1 MQLCI
6 RMPIT
11 GVFGAFSQ
19 DSSGSM
25 AGLDFTLGQGHASPI
40 LSMQGY
46 RQAQEEDLETL
57 YDICLQTAW
66 AGGDASGEVFYSDLL
81 GDLFVGPY
89 HASQHSMA
97 EVLCDDDGIVGYLL
111 MTSDTR
117 SFQKWFRMDWLPKIR
132 KKWPISGLMKPFTDT
147 DVALWESL
155 TEDQTYHPPWM
166 RQYPAHL
173 HLSLLPQYQGRGMGS
188 RWVSR
193 AEQILSHQACL
204 GVHVSVHP
212 DNCRA
217 QNFFSKAGYAFIEHA
232 DLPWEEVYFM
242 GKSLIHPR
250 QP

>member
-1 MQLCI
+1 
-6 RMPIT
+6 
-11 GVFGAFSQ
+11 
-19 DSSGSM
+19 M

-117 SFQKWFRMDWLPKIR
+117 SFQKWFRMDWLPKMR
-132 KKWPISGLMKPFTDT
+132 KKWPASELNKPFTDM

-155 TEDQTYHPPWM
+155 GEDQTYHPPGCANI
-166 RQYPAHL
+166 QLISIYPFY
-173 HLSLLPQYQGRGMGS
+173 LSIKVGAWGRGGS
-188 RWVSR
+188 REPNKYFHIKHAWV
-193 AEQILSHQACL
+193 
-204 GVHVSVHP
+204 
-212 DNCRA
+212 
-217 QNFFSKAGYAFIEHA
+217 FT
-232 DLPWEEVYFM
+232 
-242 GKSLIHPR
+242 
-250 QP
+250 

>member
-11 GVFGAFSQ
+11 AVFGAFSQ

-117 SFQKWFRMDWLPKIR
+117 SFQKWFRMDWLPKMR
-132 KKWPISGLMKPFTDT
+132 KKWPASELNKPFTDM

-155 TEDQTYHPPWM
+155 GEDQTYHPPLDA
-166 RQYPAHL
+166 PI
-173 HLSLLPQYQGRGMGS
+173 SSSSPS
-188 RWVSR
+188 IPFTSVSR
-193 AEQILSHQACL
+193 SGHGVAVGLASRTNTFTSSML
-204 GVHVSVHP
+204 GCSRE
-212 DNCRA
+212 RA
-217 QNFFSKAGYAFIEHA
+217 S
-232 DLPWEEVYFM
+232 
-242 GKSLIHPR
+242 
-250 QP
+250 